1 LLLFL
6 RVERS
11 SKQVFWEEQ
20 NLPWGPLGGDVKV
33 SQQADLWDPS
43 EGLVTELDF
52 VASCSDENGDSDGD
66 DADGD
71 KGDGDDA
78 DGDKGDGDDADGD
91 KGDKGDGDDDGDD
104 GDKGDGMMM
113 VLMVIRVMG

>member
-1 LLLFL
+1 MLFL

-20 NLPWGPLGGDVKV
+20 NLPWGPQGGDVKV

-71 KGDGDDA
+71 KGDEDDDGDDG
-78 DGDKGDGDDADGD
+78 DKGDKGDKGDGDDADGD
-91 KGDKGDGDDDGDD
+91 SDDDGCGCGDGDYHN
-104 GDKGDGMMM
+104 
-113 VLMVIRVMG
+113 L